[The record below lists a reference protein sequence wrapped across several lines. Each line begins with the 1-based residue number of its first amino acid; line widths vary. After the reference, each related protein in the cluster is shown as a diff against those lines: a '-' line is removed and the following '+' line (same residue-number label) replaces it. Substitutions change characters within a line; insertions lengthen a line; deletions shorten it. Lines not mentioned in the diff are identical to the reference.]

1 MATLQLS
8 FLGPP
13 HIVADGAAVEI
24 PVRKA
29 LALLAYLA
37 VTERRHGR
45 EATSALLWPDSDAA
59 HARGSLRTTLSALRE
74 AIGAEWLD
82 AETDAIQLHARGE
95 AGLWVDVT
103 AFRAEAAQ
111 PRVHGHSA
119 DLPCPACLAH
129 LTHAA
134 ELWRGEFLAGLYLP
148 DAAGF
153 EEWRFFEAEALRREA
168 GDVLER
174 LMAAQAAGG
183 DLAGATDS
191 ARRRLALDPLHEPAH
206 RALMRLYAQNDG
218 RNAALRQYRECPRI
232 LTAEL
237 QIGPDAETEELHA
250 LILAGWP
257 ETPVANRSPV
267 VPVTI
272 APSPPAFLR
281 EDRPVSLLPPF
292 VGRAEQLDCLHAGLR
307 RALAGQGA
315 ILFVT
320 GEAGAG
326 KTALLPRFRTPGA
339 GRSPRPAG
347 WFRRVL
353 GAGGH
358 GRPLSAFPARRW

>member
-45 EATSALLWPDSDAA
+45 EALSVLLWPDSDAA

-74 AIGAEWLD
+74 AIGAERLD
-82 AETDAIQLHARGE
+82 VEADAIQLHAQDE
-95 AGLWVDVT
+95 AGIWLDVA

-174 LMAAQAAGG
+174 LTAAQAAGG

-191 ARRRLALDPLHEPAH
+191 ARRRLALDPFHEPAH

-218 RNAALRQYRECPRI
+218 RNAALRQYRECARI
-232 LTAEL
+232 LPPSCRSAPMPRPKHYTHRFWRV
-237 QIGPDAETEELHA
+237 GRKR
-250 LILAGWP
+250 
-257 ETPVANRSPV
+257 RSPTGERSSRS
-267 VPVTI
+267 PLRRRRPHSSEKI
-272 APSPPAFLR
+272 GRFRCSRRSWAAPSNST
-281 EDRPVSLLPPF
+281 VCT
-292 VGRAEQLDCLHAGLR
+292 RACDAR
-307 RALAGQGA
+307 WRARA
-315 ILFVT
+315 
-320 GEAGAG
+320 
-326 KTALLPRFRTPGA
+326 RFC
-339 GRSPRPAG
+339 S
-347 WFRRVL
+347 
-353 GAGGH
+353 
-358 GRPLSAFPARRW
+358 